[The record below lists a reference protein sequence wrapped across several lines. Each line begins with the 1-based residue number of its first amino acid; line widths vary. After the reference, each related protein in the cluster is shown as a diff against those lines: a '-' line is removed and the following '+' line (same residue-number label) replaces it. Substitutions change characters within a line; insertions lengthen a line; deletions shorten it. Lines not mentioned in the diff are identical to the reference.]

1 MRNICV
7 NGHIHSTF
15 MHQPDITTS
24 QEKTPFEQAWEEYHT
39 TIKSSQTKKVKFI
52 EKCSQFAS
60 EWRDPVIAINEAI
73 TEVESQNYQKQSQ
86 KVVSKYLFPFVDA
99 LEGFTGIVD
108 ALTTLH
114 PIASIAWGCL
124 KVALNSLGQCARLFE
139 NIHCELDSLGGHLK
153 NIAVYGDLYQKN
165 ADMQQVLCNAYINV
179 IRFWYRV
186 DKECTKSGLKFGTP
200 FSTKKLGGII
210 NDMHCDAE
218 KIKDCTGRLG
228 QQESREYRQA
238 NEAARRE
245 SDEAHKWDTVSDW
258 LSSDS
263 KSLNDLCFARQE
275 ENLRGRSQITCQ
287 WLFSHDKFLQWKN
300 NPSSSPILWI
310 HGPPGSGKSTLCSSA
325 IESLA
330 KSSGSNVVIYH
341 FYDFAQHLSPQQ
353 TLSILARQL
362 LEYRQRLQKIPDELQ
377 KLMHAPESPLGRAQK
392 IIKALIE
399 GHSRIYFFLDGLDE
413 ETTTK
418 SSWNNVV
425 LVLRFLVKLAD
436 DYPTR
441 VRVWCSSQRRDRII
455 KEFQGRP
462 SLDIDGYARS
472 DLALYLSEEVSKL
485 QWSSPSDQ
493 ACILETLR
501 SRAECSFIWA
511 KLMID
516 ALEAG
521 WSTARMEELL
531 KGLPETLEKYYHRFF
546 ERMERFYRPLACK
559 VFSLVIFARRP
570 LRLEELTEAVWCL
583 ESEPHREL
591 QHKAKPN
598 ANSIRTIVQPFIEF
612 INTNRTD
619 DSCTEEQYTCRIL
632 HSTLRDFLVDHP
644 NILCDN
650 SSDLRISAEWPARAC
665 LRYLGQSRHSGLLV
679 RQEGRWLD
687 AKEDPVDCHPLL
699 VYAAKYW
706 DKHLDDVTIDIGSIE
721 SFITSS
727 NFRTCVQVQ
736 SLWVEA
742 QFSFFSRPDEGDG
755 FNMYVRW
762 VFPSWFARAQT
773 GPGQKLWTDFRQFL
787 HEWIY
792 FLSCEQCGGEKT
804 CEILPYIGQLDRM
817 WFGALGPNNF
827 LSQLEGRCTSFA
839 FQKGL
844 DSDAVQYVFD
854 AVSEAGDK
862 IMILRIQPEARV
874 NRSSILKCSCESWNL
889 SKEQPPKLQNKQTIQ
904 LTASSCNWNLYAE
917 SVSDPAL
924 QAGRAA
930 PAAFGA
936 DCQTLRIGTQL
947 YRRADNGTF
956 VVITAQHFLCDLRSI
971 YVEEFAYHRQF
982 LVLTSRAKISKR
994 DLKVT
999 WHKADRAGDETDDLD
1014 TGADEDPRVEGD
1026 ELDENSEDDDSSIA
1040 IASDSEGDG
1049 LDEDPEDEDNSIE
1062 TASDSEDSGDESIS
1076 EGSTDS
1082 SANSELEDDILP
1094 PWANH
1099 FGGEDT
1105 DTDNEGCRSFDIED
1119 CNDIS
1124 DHEEDSESSS
1134 DEDDAIPS
1142 EVFDDNLFRNEEQ
1155 HDWGG
1160 LSNKHAGRRKAR
1172 ATIIVFDTQSSTR
1185 LFRLRQPI
1193 KCRLFASPPVFH
1205 PTKFLVVW
1213 PLADGDVLFV
1223 DYLAKTHFTWRLQPS
1238 TPYTGHVF
1246 MKIRFSECGEFLHI
1260 ATLEA
1265 QRKTPELKKDSEP
1278 LPPIKLAVLLCT
1290 YRLSQRKTT
1299 RSPPQ
1304 QIHRMKLALGQT
1316 TRLHVSKMPFT
1327 LTWTSKDL
1335 YFSCSGKSLQV
1346 YRIPLF
1352 STTEEKAEENL
1363 QAVWTPRKPFFLPHS
1378 ANNRAVYYFPP
1389 AENKS
1394 GKEQLPARILI
1405 GSDFTAVRD
1414 IEPNEAEEDYN
1425 VLLVKR
1431 VIDHSVGRRGEFR
1444 PPIGC
1449 YVDEDTNLGGW
1460 VESHARANILQD
1472 RGVGHLD
1479 PRMPVERFNPDD
1491 DCDLEPFIY

>member
-1 MRNICV
+1 
-7 NGHIHSTF
+7 
-15 MHQPDITTS
+15 MHQPDNTTS
-24 QEKTPFEQAWEEYHT
+24 QEKTPFEQAWEEYRT

-52 EKCSQFAS
+52 ERCSQFAS

-73 TEVESQNYQKQSQ
+73 TEVEGQHSQKQSQ
-86 KVVSKYLFPFVDA
+86 KVVSKYLLPFVDA

-108 ALTTLH
+108 ALSEFYARPTLN
-114 PIASIAWGCL
+114 PIASIVWGCL
-124 KVALNSLGQCARLFE
+124 KSLGQCARLFE
-139 NIHCELDSLGGHLK
+139 NIHYELDSLGGHLK

-165 ADMQQVLCNAYINV
+165 ADMQEVLCNAYINV

-186 DKECTKSGLKFGTP
+186 DKECTKSGLGLKFGTP

-210 NDMHCDAE
+210 NDMHCDPE

-245 SDEAHKWDTVSDW
+245 SDEAHKWDIVSDW

-263 KSLNDLCFARQE
+263 KSLNDLCFAQQE

-287 WLFSHDKFLQWKN
+287 WLFSHDNFSN
-300 NPSSSPILWI
+300 GGTIPRHHRSC
-310 HGPPGSGKSTLCSSA
+310 GSM
-325 IESLA
+325 
-330 KSSGSNVVIYH
+330 
-341 FYDFAQHLSPQQ
+341 HLSLQQ

-436 DYPTR
+436 DYPTK

-598 ANSIRTIVQPFIEF
+598 VNSIRTIVQPFIEF

-665 LRYLGQSRHSGLLV
+665 LRYLGQSRYSGLLV

-721 SFITSS
+721 SFITSP
-727 NFRTCVQVQ
+727 NFRTCIQVQ

-755 FNMYVRW
+755 FNMYVRR

-773 GPGQKLWTDFRQFL
+773 GPGQRLWTDFRQLL

-804 CEILPYIGQLDRM
+804 CEILPYIGQLDRI

-827 LSQLEGRCTSFA
+827 LSQLQGRCMSFA
-839 FQKGL
+839 FQKGF

-862 IMILRIQPEARV
+862 IMILRIQATSEA
-874 NRSSILKCSCESWNL
+874 
-889 SKEQPPKLQNKQTIQ
+889 QNKQTIQ

-917 SVSDPAL
+917 S
-924 QAGRAA
+924 AGRAA

-956 VVITAQHFLCDLRSI
+956 VAITAQHFLCDLRSI

-999 WHKADRAGDETDDLD
+999 WHKAD
-1014 TGADEDPRVEGD
+1014 GA
-1026 ELDENSEDDDSSIA
+1026 
-1040 IASDSEGDG
+1040 DSEGDG
-1049 LDEDPEDEDNSIE
+1049 LDEDLEDEADSIE

-1099 FGGEDT
+1099 FGDEDT
-1105 DTDNEGCRSFDIED
+1105 DTDNESCRSFDIED

-1124 DHEEDSESSS
+1124 DHEEDLESSS
-1134 DEDDAIPS
+1134 DEEDAIPS
-1142 EVFDDNLFRNEEQ
+1142 EVFDDNLFRSEEQ
-1155 HDWGG
+1155 HDWEG
-1160 LSNKHAGRRKAR
+1160 LSNKRAGRRKAR
-1172 ATIIVFDTQSSTR
+1172 ATIT
-1185 LFRLRQPI
+1185 
-1193 KCRLFASPPVFH
+1193 
-1205 PTKFLVVW
+1205 FLVVW
-1213 PLADGDVLFV
+1213 PLADGNVLFV
-1223 DYLAKTHFTWRLQPS
+1223 DYLAKTHFTRRLQPS

-1265 QRKTPELKKDSEP
+1265 HRKTSESKKDSEP

-1352 STTEEKAEENL
+1352 STTEEKAEENP

-1405 GSDFTAVRD
+1405 GSDFTALRD
-1414 IEPNEAEEDYN
+1414 IGPNEAEEDYN

-1431 VIDHSVGRRGEFR
+1431 VIDHSVGRRGEFH

-1491 DCDLEPFIY
+1491 DCDYVFDVLMTRDLSRGHVLDLNPYAPQTDSLLFTYEELLSVFTQRSSTPGLRIIDSFLHAVVSRNAPAYQHNVLPMEALALSSGQDIEDFSDLWKNEIQQSMHDDD